1 MKVQLFDIFDETPDK
16 RPKPER
22 LLSFDRFLDHL
33 AQLHNNGAARQ
44 GVLAF
49 VLARFRQA
57 QAKFGSVTA
66 DNLVDFSEELHYIYN
81 LSVPLLTNEQ
91 TALWGLAFP
100 VSGKIFYGTD
110 TFYQFIQQERLV
122 ENVADKLEAINGS
135 SGSMMVYQL
144 IFERLYGFSSSPSH
158 RLVYAVNDRSGLLTR
173 YYAVK
178 LDHTFV
184 EVTAEGPLPAINY
197 DVLRGKKP
205 TEVTEADL
213 ARVVPLDCFRIK
225 GFSIISLEDITHEY
239 VIDELMRIS
248 MRSSEYGYSAQQKD
262 ILANL
267 RLLTGMDN
275 LHIWIAPFLKLNGKP
290 LVRPDLFGGGELY
303 SRIVTEV
310 GEKQLLDYLSDPYVV
325 TFQIDAAPPGAPS
338 LFDPAAVAMA
348 FDSMAVIPLFH
359 NGVTVGLLGLYT
371 EEGVRITANALAH
384 MRQAIPVLAQF
395 MNDIGLDFKARLDT
409 VILDRFT
416 ALQPAVQWKFNEAAW
431 AYLSA
436 AEGREEISASEE
448 ALVGSIRFEHVYP
461 MYGAVDIRNSTLKR
475 NKALVADLNEQLDL
489 LLNTLLQIDQHHSVP
504 RYLIQRTEELKMR
517 LARKQVDYVQTALP
531 AFLDDEV
538 KVAFNVLKPVGEPL
552 IALIRAYE
560 RQVGDGGEHLNRH
573 QRAFESAIDEVNQ
586 TISAHLDAYNEA
598 VQAVYPSYF
607 EKFRT
612 DGVEF
617 DCYVGQSIS
626 PHIPFQ
632 RKVLVKL
639 KRLQLEVMVQ
649 IARDTHALARQSD
662 TALETTQLIFVN
674 NGEIDISFR
683 EDERRFDV
691 EGDYN
696 IRYHVIK
703 KRIDKAV
710 VKGSRERITQPGRIT
725 LVYLYQEALYDYMG
739 HIGEMQR
746 EGILAEEMEYLEL
759 EPLQG
764 VTGLHALRVMVNMEE

>member
-1 MKVQLFDIFDETPDK
+1 MKVQLFDIFDEAPD
-16 RPKPER
+16 RGAQPER
-22 LLSFDRFLDHL
+22 SLSFDRFLDHL
-33 AQLHNNGAARQ
+33 VQLYDNGAARQ

-57 QAKFGSVTA
+57 QAKYGTVTA
-66 DNLVDFSEELHYIYN
+66 DNLTDFSEELHYIYN

-110 TFYQFIQQERLV
+110 TFYEFIQRERLA

-144 IFERLYGFSSSPSH
+144 IFERLYGFSSGSSH
-158 RLVYAVNDRSGLLTR
+158 RLVYAVDDEPGLPTR

-178 LDHTFV
+178 LDNTFV
-184 EVTAEGPLPAINY
+184 EVTAEGTLPTINY
-197 DVLRGKKP
+197 EVLRGKKP
-205 TEVTEADL
+205 NEVTEADL
-213 ARVVPLDCFRIK
+213 ARVVPLDRFRIK

-248 MRSSEYGYSAQQKD
+248 MRSSEYGCDAQQKD
-262 ILANL
+262 IEANL
-267 RLLTGMDN
+267 RLLTGVGN
-275 LHIWIAPFLKLNGKP
+275 LHTWIAPFLKLNGKP
-290 LVRPDLFGGGELY
+290 LIQPDLFGDGGLY
-303 SRIVTEV
+303 NRIVAEV
-310 GEKQLLDYLSDPYVV
+310 GEKRLLDYLSDPYMI

-338 LFDPAAVAMA
+338 FFDAVAETMA
-348 FDSMAVIPLFH
+348 FGSMAVIPLFH
-359 NGVTVGLLGLYT
+359 NGITVGLLGLYT
-371 EEGVRITANALAH
+371 ETGPRITANALAH
-384 MRQAIPVLAQF
+384 LRPAIPVLAQF
-395 MNDIGLDFKARLDT
+395 VNDIGLDFKARLDT

-431 AYLSA
+431 AYLS
-436 AEGREEISASEE
+436 GSEE
-448 ALVGSIRFEHVYP
+448 REGGNTLAGRIRFEQVYP

-489 LLNTLLQIDQHHSVP
+489 LLDTLLEIDGHHSVP

-517 LARKQVDYVQTALP
+517 LAKKQVDYVQTALP

-538 KVAFNVLKPVGEPL
+538 KVAFNVLKPVGVPL
-552 IALIRAYE
+552 DTLIRGYE
-560 RQVGDGGEHLNRH
+560 QKMGHGGEHLNRH
-573 QRAFESAIDEVNQ
+573 KRAFESAIDQVNQ
-586 TISAHLDAYNEA
+586 TISTHLDAFNEQ

-626 PHIPFQ
+626 PHIPFK
-632 RKVLVKL
+632 RRFLTEL
-639 KRLQLEVMVQ
+639 KRLQLEVMVR
-649 IARDTHALARQSD
+649 IAKETHTLALQSD
-662 TALETTQLIFVN
+662 IALETTQLIFVN
-674 NGEIDISFR
+674 NGEIAISFR

-710 VKGSRERITQPGRIT
+710 VKGTKERITQPGKIT
-725 LVYLYQEALYDYMG
+725 LVYLYQEALYDYMA

-746 EGILAEEMEYLEL
+746 WGILTEEMEYLEL
-759 EPLQG
+759 ESLQG
-764 VTGLHALRVMVNMEE
+764 VTGLHALRVTVDMAKS